1 MRNGPLQ
8 EKLVHLNFAY
18 DLQSTSI
25 CAIFCASTGAVL
37 VNVHYTI
44 CGAVVGVDFV
54 GSVVGAGKAKGKPT
68 QKIHRQTIPDLFS
81 IATGYTDNV
90 FINRGYV

>member
-8 EKLVHLNFAY
+8 VEKLVPSEFCIRL
-18 DLQSTSI
+18 
-25 CAIFCASTGAVL
+25 AI
-37 VNVHYTI
+37 NVHLCNILCFYRCCTCQRALHI

-68 QKIHRQTIPDLFS
+68 QKIHRQTIPHPFKHCNW
-81 IATGYTDNV
+81 IHG
-90 FINRGYV
+90 